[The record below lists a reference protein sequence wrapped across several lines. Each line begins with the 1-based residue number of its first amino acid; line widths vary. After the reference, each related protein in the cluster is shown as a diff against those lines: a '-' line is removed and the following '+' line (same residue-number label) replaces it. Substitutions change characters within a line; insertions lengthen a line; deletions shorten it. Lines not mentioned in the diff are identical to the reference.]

1 MKELVVRARSGWC
14 SRRNAALGAT
24 ALAMAMAVPGVAQ
37 AEWYF
42 TKAGAQ
48 RVAKDY
54 VSDHYADT
62 YASDLAT
69 ACRPQWGGY
78 DPGYKYHRWVCFWQ
92 DSHDDTAGAVLIVG
106 SRERGSYYGRVLVGA
121 H

>member
-1 MKELVVRARSGWC
+1 MKKLVAR
-14 SRRNAALGAT
+14 RTVALGAT
-24 ALAMAMAVPGVAQ
+24 ALAIAMAVPGAAQ
-37 AEWYF
+37 AEWFF

-62 YASDLAT
+62 YAWDLT
-69 ACRPQWGGY
+69 TLCRPQGRGY
-78 DPGYKYHRWVCFWQ
+78 DPAYKYHRWVCFWR
-92 DSHDDTAGAVLIVG
+92 DSSDETSGAVLIVG
-106 SRERGSYYGRVLVGA
+106 SRERGAYYGRVLVGA